1 MNKTVMGVT
10 IVGAIAIAVATKAE
24 AAPNVDDRTKCDV
37 AVRAFDTKDFVAIR
51 SIGDYIMTIVG
62 RLDEADMKTGHRH
75 LNVEDGQMVAS
86 AVGFCRQKPTAT
98 IRSQADDAYDG
109 TRNLFDQLMPD
120 E

>member
-1 MNKTVMGVT
+1 MKKTAMGVT
-10 IVGAIAIAVATKAE
+10 VVGAIAIAVATKAE

-37 AVRAFDTKDFVAIR
+37 AVRAFDTKDLVAIR
-51 SIGDYIMTIVG
+51 SIGDYIVTIVG

-75 LNVEDGQMVAS
+75 LKVQDREMVAA

-98 IRSQADDAYDG
+98 IRSQTDDAYDG
-109 TRNLFDQLMPD
+109 MRNLFEQLMPD